1 MELAN
6 RIQVVIPA
14 WRLFQR
20 KKCGVDKRHAR
31 RNWGLAAH
39 GATGSEAHRPVSTGG
54 GTSGGG
60 GRTLVRLDHFQD
72 QVSYGD
78 LDDAG
83 DLTRLQAGQGV
94 SQLGSQTA
102 EGDFSHEAASV
113 RGGINRFF
121 FGEFAKVLAVLQAA
135 EDFLRLALRIHEDQ
149 LQGNLPRGRA
159 FRRLRRLRAGEGA
172 KRGQS
177 EENKAYGC
185 SKSDSDNPTS
195 ISTFNERHTDK

>member
-54 GTSGGG
+54 GASGGG
-60 GRTLVRLDHFQD
+60 GRTLVRLDHFQN
-72 QVSYGD
+72 QISYGD

-135 EDFLRLALRIHEDQ
+135 EDFLRLALRIHQDQ
-149 LQGNLPRGRA
+149 LQGNLA
-159 FRRLRRLRAGEGA
+159 RRRILRRLQSLCASERASCNDGEYN
-172 KRGQS
+172 QT
-177 EENKAYGC
+177 YG
-185 SKSDSDNPTS
+185 SDKSGPTTQRPS
-195 ISTFNERHTDK
+195 PGERMSH